1 MVFHSY
7 THLGS
12 KRNFRIARVNAPT
25 LQFKVSFLEN
35 LNKTE
40 TDLSQF
46 WVEIRKH
53 FFYPRWRYTICA
65 ANDLPVNSIFERSLR
80 LNSKL

>member
-1 MVFHSY
+1 MVFHTY

-25 LQFKVSFLEN
+25 LQFKVSFLEK

-53 FFYPRWRYTICA
+53 FFTLDGATQFVQRMIYLLTPFS
-65 ANDLPVNSIFERSLR
+65 NGH
-80 LNSKL
+80 

>member
-1 MVFHSY
+1 MVFHTY

-25 LQFKVSFLEN
+25 LQFKVSFLEK

-40 TDLSQF
+40 RDLSQF

-53 FFYPRWRYTICA
+53 FYPRWRYTICA